1 MIGDASMY
9 KNNPINPVVLV
20 SKTKLGSMIVNNKKV
35 NGAHEEMALN
45 SLNVFLAS
53 VSWLEIVARAPVSDF
68 LLSLYIACNSEEE
81 VQAILMDINIAKDAQ
96 TMGSQVNQFVKASA
110 PKLAVAK

>member
-53 VSWLEIVARAPVSDF
+53 VS
-68 LLSLYIACNSEEE
+68 
-81 VQAILMDINIAKDAQ
+81 
-96 TMGSQVNQFVKASA
+96 
-110 PKLAVAK
+110 